1 MACPFCEVNEQR
13 HPILEKRDHVYIMPS
28 NPRLVYGHLLIIPIR
43 HIERPTDLRTDEQYE
58 LFDTVIE
65 LQEKILTLK
74 PGMGCDVRQHSRP
87 FLPES
92 NVKVDHIHWHLL
104 PRELDDEL
112 YLRTQIFERDVFRM
126 LSSEEMQQEAQRLR
140 QLFMF

>member
-1 MACPFCEVNEQR
+1 MACPFCEVDEQR
-13 HPILEKRDHVYIMPS
+13 HPVLEKRDYVYVMPS
-28 NPRLVYGHLLIIPIR
+28 NPRLVPGHLLVIPIR
-43 HIERPTDLRTDEQYE
+43 HIEHPTDLRTDEQYE

-74 PGMGCDVRQHSRP
+74 PSIGCDVRQHCRP

-92 NVKVDHIHWHLL
+92 DVKVDHIHWHLL

-112 YLRTQIFERDVFRM
+112 YLQTQIFERDVFKM
-126 LSSEEMQQEAQRLR
+126 LSPDEMRREEQRLR